1 MEDLTLFM
9 RLIELMRQQH
19 VLMLFLILGLGYLI
33 GNIRIGSFS
42 LGPVAGVLFAGL
54 FFQPDKPSNAPLICC
69 SVPQIRPDAGE
80 VSQAR
85 IIGINPQVPVIWQ
98 RAHLTIQNTR

>member
-1 MEDLTLFM
+1 MEDLSLFM

-42 LGPVAGVLFAGL
+42 LGPVAG
-54 FFQPDKPSNAPLICC
+54 
-69 SVPQIRPDAGE
+69 E
-80 VSQAR
+80 
-85 IIGINPQVPVIWQ
+85 
-98 RAHLTIQNTR
+98 